1 MVDCAAINHVQELYI
16 NSAHPV
22 FDLVP
27 PRFGVYLENC
37 YKQMLRPLVDRHTV
51 WTVYLDLLDE
61 IRYRVE
67 ALRILETHTLH
78 AISTATS
85 SDHDDDELPLLV
97 GLKDL
102 HFDESDGVYYMGSV
116 RGGLG
121 LGKLLCF
128 SWSNDHW
135 CMFCTGEEHVHALDI
150 MEEDE
155 PVIDGNGLAIV
166 LAAFSDDEIEDAEDA
181 EDWWTH

>member
-51 WTVYLDLLDE
+51 WMVYLNLLDE

-67 ALRILETHTLH
+67 ALCILETHTL
-78 AISTATS
+78 STATS
-85 SDHDDDELPLLV
+85 SAHEDDELPLLV

-102 HFDESDGVYYMGSV
+102 HFDESDGVYYMGGV

-121 LGKLLCF
+121 LGKLLYF
-128 SWSNDHW
+128 S
-135 CMFCTGEEHVHALDI
+135 
-150 MEEDE
+150 
-155 PVIDGNGLAIV
+155 
-166 LAAFSDDEIEDAEDA
+166 
-181 EDWWTH
+181 

>member
-37 YKQMLRPLVDRHTV
+37 YEQMLRPLVDRHTV
-51 WTVYLDLLDE
+51 WTVYLNLLDE

-67 ALRILETHTLH
+67 ALCILETHTL
-78 AISTATS
+78 STATS
-85 SDHDDDELPLLV
+85 SGHEDDELPLLV

-102 HFDESDGVYYMGSV
+102 HFDESDGVYYMGGV

-121 LGKLLCF
+121 LGKLLYF
-128 SWSNDHW
+128 S
-135 CMFCTGEEHVHALDI
+135 
-150 MEEDE
+150 
-155 PVIDGNGLAIV
+155 
-166 LAAFSDDEIEDAEDA
+166 
-181 EDWWTH
+181 